1 MGGVTMTDKVEKSDE
16 DWREALTR
24 EQFEVCRRKGTEAPF
39 SGEYWDCHDEG
50 IYRCVCCG
58 ARLFDSAHKYDSG
71 SGWPSFWQPV
81 EPARLAMQ
89 TDKSHG
95 MMRTEVTCR
104 ACGAHLGHVF
114 GDGPQ
119 PTGLRY
125 CINSVSLKLDPK
137 K

>member
-1 MGGVTMTDKVEKSDE
+1 MTDKVEKSDE